1 MLEILNKM
9 AIIAIVKL
17 KAKEVYNCM
26 ESEKSTANKRRSM
39 IYDIVVIAISAALI
53 TVCSWISIPLGPVP
67 FTLQTLA
74 ILAVLLTLGGR
85 RGTIA
90 IVVYLALGAIGVPVF
105 AGFKGG
111 PAALLGPTGGFL
123 VGFIAAA
130 LIFWLLEKLVFAR
143 LMSTPAKRLV
153 FGLINSLIFELVL
166 YVVGV
171 IWFMTVYAAKTG
183 PIGLGAVLS
192 MCVIPFIIPDIV
204 KMIAAAVI
212 GSRAYRFVRK

>member
-1 MLEILNKM
+1 MLEILNIM
-9 AIIAIVKL
+9 AIIAIVKI
-17 KAKEVYNCM
+17 KTKEVYNCM

-153 FGLINSLIFELVL
+153 FGLVNSLIFELVL

-212 GSRAYRFVRK
+212 GSRAYRFVRQ

>member
-1 MLEILNKM
+1 M
-9 AIIAIVKL
+9 AIIAIVKS